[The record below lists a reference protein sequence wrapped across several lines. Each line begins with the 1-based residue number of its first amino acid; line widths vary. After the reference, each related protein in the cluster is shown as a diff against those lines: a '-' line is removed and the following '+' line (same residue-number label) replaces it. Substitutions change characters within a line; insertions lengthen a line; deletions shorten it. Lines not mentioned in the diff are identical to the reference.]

1 MGGSALPELACKIF
15 QQSVTFFY
23 GFRKMGNNQKTI
35 AMKNSG
41 TMKKIGRFV
50 VAFTIFAL
58 YTSFSPSDGT
68 IEDPSIS
75 SAEQTH
81 TEQLA

>member
-1 MGGSALPELACKIF
+1 
-15 QQSVTFFY
+15 
-23 GFRKMGNNQKTI
+23 
-35 AMKNSG
+35 MKNSG